1 MDYQTFPFRFDT
13 AHRLP
18 AALFG
23 VNDRTAAVTVG
34 DHGLDVR
41 FGPWRVVTEL
51 TNVTGVTVTGPYG
64 LLRTAGPARLSV
76 ADRGLTFATNGERGL
91 CIRFRDPV
99 SGIEPTGHLR
109 HPGLT
114 VTVADVDALT
124 RVLGAV
130 TVAA

>member
-1 MDYQTFPFRFDT
+1 
-13 AHRLP
+13 
-18 AALFG
+18 
-23 VNDRTAAVTVG
+23 
-34 DHGLDVR
+34 
-41 FGPWRVVTEL
+41 
-51 TNVTGVTVTGPYG
+51 
-64 LLRTAGPARLSV
+64 V

-114 VTVADVDALT
+114 VTVADVDALA